1 MKIQKSVLIFG
12 WSLIILGLALSFIPE
27 NKEEIQQDIKPIQV
41 VEKSERLCL
50 IEATYHECRNCSDN
64 EIIAISDVII
74 NRVNH
79 HKFPD
84 SICKVVQQPF
94 QFSYKNHLEDKTEI
108 ILEEKQ
114 NIISI
119 LDRKALE
126 RIENLVDD
134 RLYSGKL
141 SSKILP
147 DTALFYHAKHM
158 QKYPSWSKKMQ
169 KVKKGVD
176 KEFKHHY
183 YRVID

>member
-1 MKIQKSVLIFG
+1 MKLTKLIYLFG

-27 NKEEIQQDIKPIQV
+27 NKDEIQQDIKPIQV
-41 VEKSERLCL
+41 VEKSERTCL
-50 IEATYHECRNCSDN
+50 IEALFFECRNCSDN

-79 HKFPD
+79 HKFPE
-84 SICKVVQQPF
+84 SICGVVQQPF
-94 QFSYKNHLEDKTEI
+94 QFSYLNDKEHKI
-108 ILEEKQ
+108 Q
-114 NIISI
+114 NILNEKHKISSI

-134 RLYSGKL
+134 RLYSGNL
-141 SSKILP
+141 SSKLLP
-147 DTALFYHAKHM
+147 ETALFYHAKHM

-176 KEFKHHY
+176 NSFRHIYYKETK
-183 YRVID
+183 